1 MQIVS
6 VTSAAWESSQV
17 TVLPVPL
24 RKMSLLPDGNRMD
37 LKIYR

>member
-6 VTSAAWESSQV
+6 VISAAWESSQV

-24 RKMSLLPDGNRMD
+24 RKMSLPPDGNRMG